1 MQRNSA
7 IIEGMP
13 MRHSSRVLRH
23 LVAIWSAA
31 ATAHHSFGSVYDT
44 GTRVRLTGVVR
55 EFQFINPHPYLIVA
69 VDGRTWRAEM
79 DNRFELADIG
89 VTAQTFKPGDEVVL
103 NGSPGRSEARI
114 LYLWRLD
121 RPADG
126 LRYEQVGSIPSLHL
140 P

>member
-1 MQRNSA
+1 M
-7 IIEGMP
+7 E
-13 MRHSSRVLRH
+13 MRYSSRALCVLA
-23 LVAIWSAA
+23 LSSAGA
-31 ATAHHSFGSVYDT
+31 AAHHSFGSVYDT
-44 GTRVRLTGVVR
+44 ASRMTLKGVVR
-55 EFQFINPHPYLIVA
+55 EFQFINPHPYLIVE
-69 VDGRTWRAEM
+69 VDEQSWRAEM

-89 VTAQTFKPGDEVVL
+89 ITAQTFKPGDEVVL

-126 LRYEQVGSIPSLHL
+126 LRYEQVGSTPSLHV

>member
-1 MQRNSA
+1 MWR
-7 IIEGMP
+7 
-13 MRHSSRVLRH
+13 SSRALCVLA
-23 LVAIWSAA
+23 LWSGGLA
-31 ATAHHSFGSVYDT
+31 AHHSFGSVYDT
-44 GTRVRLTGVVR
+44 AARMTLKGVVR
-55 EFQFINPHPYLIVA
+55 EFQFINPHPFLIVE
-69 VDGRTWRAEM
+69 VDEQSWRAEM

-89 VTAQTFKPGDEVVL
+89 ITAKTFRPGDEVVL

-126 LRYEQVGSIPSLHL
+126 LRYEQVGGTPSLHV

>member
-1 MQRNSA
+1 MWR
-7 IIEGMP
+7 
-13 MRHSSRVLRH
+13 SSRALCVLA
-23 LVAIWSAA
+23 LWSGSLG
-31 ATAHHSFGSVYDT
+31 AHHSFGSVYDT
-44 GTRVRLTGVVR
+44 AARMTLKGVVR
-55 EFQFINPHPYLIVA
+55 EFQFINPHPFLIVE
-69 VDGRTWRAEM
+69 VDEQSWRAEM

-89 VTAQTFKPGDEVVL
+89 ITARTFRPGDEVVL

-126 LRYEQVGSIPSLHL
+126 LRYEQVGGTPSLHV